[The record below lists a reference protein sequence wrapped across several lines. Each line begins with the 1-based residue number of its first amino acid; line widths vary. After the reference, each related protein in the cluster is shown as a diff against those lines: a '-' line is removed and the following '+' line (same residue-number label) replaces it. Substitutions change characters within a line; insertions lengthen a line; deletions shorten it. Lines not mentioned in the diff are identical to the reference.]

1 MLCRL
6 KLSLVLLQLLQLLPL
21 PHPLLLSLIQSLR
34 ESVRFKMKKYKLIG
48 RIAADIFIIVLIAW
62 SPLWAIIIF
71 SIVFAWIFA
80 PYYEVIIW
88 GLAFDAL
95 YGLHSVYGVI
105 FALGVF
111 IIIEVLKRKTR
122 I

>member
-1 MLCRL
+1 
-6 KLSLVLLQLLQLLPL
+6 
-21 PHPLLLSLIQSLR
+21 
-34 ESVRFKMKKYKLIG
+34 MKKYKIIG
-48 RIAADIFIIVLIAW
+48 RIAADILMIALIAW
-62 SPLWAIIIF
+62 SPLWTIIIF
-71 SIVFAWIFA
+71 SIVFAWLFS

-95 YGLHSVYGVI
+95 YGLHSFYGVI

>member
-1 MLCRL
+1 
-6 KLSLVLLQLLQLLPL
+6 
-21 PHPLLLSLIQSLR
+21 
-34 ESVRFKMKKYKLIG
+34 MKKHKIIG
-48 RIAADIFIIVLIAW
+48 RIAADIFIIVLLAW

-71 SIVFAWIFA
+71 SIAFAWIFA

-88 GLAFDAL
+88 GLAYDAL

-105 FALGVF
+105 FALGLVV
-111 IIIEVLKRKTR
+111 IIEIFKSRTR

>member
-1 MLCRL
+1 
-6 KLSLVLLQLLQLLPL
+6 
-21 PHPLLLSLIQSLR
+21 
-34 ESVRFKMKKYKLIG
+34 MKKYKFIV
-48 RIAADIFIIVLIAW
+48 RIATDILMIALIAW

-71 SIVFAWIFA
+71 SMVFAWIFA

-95 YGLHSVYGVI
+95 YGLHSIYGVVTALVI
-105 FALGVF
+105 FIV
-111 IIIEVLKRKTR
+111 IEVLKRRTR

>member
-1 MLCRL
+1 MNNF
-6 KLSLVLLQLLQLLPL
+6 
-21 PHPLLLSLIQSLR
+21 
-34 ESVRFKMKKYKLIG
+34 FKRYKMFS

>member
-1 MLCRL
+1 
-6 KLSLVLLQLLQLLPL
+6 
-21 PHPLLLSLIQSLR
+21 
-34 ESVRFKMKKYKLIG
+34 MKKYKLIG
-48 RIAADIFIIVLIAW
+48 RIAADILMIALVAW

-71 SIVFAWIFA
+71 SIAFAWIFA

-105 FALGVF
+105 TALVIF
-111 IIIEVLKRKTR
+111 IIIEVLKKRTR

>member
-1 MLCRL
+1 M
-6 KLSLVLLQLLQLLPL
+6 QN
-21 PHPLLLSLIQSLR
+21 H
-34 ESVRFKMKKYKLIG
+34 KLIL
-48 RIAADIFIIVLIAW
+48 RIAADLLMIALIAW

-80 PYYEVIIW
+80 PYYEIIVW
-88 GLAFDAL
+88 GLAYDAL

-111 IIIEVLKRKTR
+111 IIIEVLKQKTR

>member
-1 MLCRL
+1 
-6 KLSLVLLQLLQLLPL
+6 
-21 PHPLLLSLIQSLR
+21 
-34 ESVRFKMKKYKLIG
+34 MKNYKLIY
-48 RIAADIFIIVLIAW
+48 RIAADILMIALIAW

-80 PYYEVIIW
+80 PYYEVIVW

-111 IIIEVLKRKTR
+111 IIIEVLKRRTR